1 MRPEDF
7 QNSAKIRSM
16 VLHMMEAR
24 GGMIH
29 GGREHLEYAA
39 NHLNQVAALYE
50 KHARRI
56 EEVNI
61 LKAAGV
67 KHVPEPTM
75 AATVADS
82 AAAAA
87 KKRKSKDKDD
97 S

>member
-39 NHLNQVAALYE
+39 NHLNQIAALYE
-50 KHARRI
+50 KHARKM
-56 EEVNI
+56 EEVEI
-61 LKAAGV
+61 LKAAGIRRM
-67 KHVPEPTM
+67 PEPTM
-75 AATVADS
+75 AATVAD
-82 AAAAA
+82 AAA
-87 KKRKSKDKDD
+87 KKRKAAKDKDD
-97 S
+97 R